1 MAARA
6 FDLNSYTN
14 LLTEVHPTVPQT
26 ESENQRLIGIVNG
39 LTDKD
44 RLSLEEKELL
54 ELLLVLI
61 RKFEDEHY
69 TTKQTAPNEVLL
81 EMMRA
86 HAVKPKDLYEI
97 FGSKGTTSE
106 VLRGKRAISKSAAKA
121 LAARFGVSVNLFL

>member
-1 MAARA
+1 MTATA
-6 FDLNSYTN
+6 
-14 LLTEVHPTVPQT
+14 VPRS
-26 ESENQRLIGIVNG
+26 ERENQRLIAIVNN
-39 LTDKD
+39 LTEKD

-61 RKFEDEHY
+61 QKFEDQHY
-69 TTKQTAPNEVLL
+69 ATKQAAPHEVLL

-86 HAVKPKDLYEI
+86 HEVKPKDLYDI

-121 LAARFGVSVNLFL
+121 LAARFGVSVSLFL